1 MNLDDLLQYDRIP
14 KNWRNK
20 KEPLFFRKMVI
31 MSDIQ
36 QKGNKNPIYLQLQYN
51 CFFHHYSFG
60 SLPLFTSPYV
70 HSRFEQRMCGLI
82 KELYVFSLLQ
92 EKNIPNAYFYTIE
105 KIIKD
110 LLGEYSM
117 IFTTIAFIAFS
128 QRYEKYSFSII
139 A

>member
-1 MNLDDLLQYDRIP
+1 
-14 KNWRNK
+14 
-20 KEPLFFRKMVI
+20 
-31 MSDIQ
+31 
-36 QKGNKNPIYLQLQYN
+36 
-51 CFFHHYSFG
+51 
-60 SLPLFTSPYV
+60 
-70 HSRFEQRMCGLI
+70 MCGLI

-128 QRYEKYSFSII
+128 QRYEKYSFSITACKMYKSI
-139 A
+139 DVRYS

>member
-1 MNLDDLLQYDRIP
+1 MN
-14 KNWRNK
+14 
-20 KEPLFFRKMVI
+20 
-31 MSDIQ
+31 DIQ

-60 SLPLFTSPYV
+60 SLTLFSLV
-70 HSRFEQRMCGLI
+70 IRSRYRERSMWSHKGALR
-82 KELYVFSLLQ
+82 FSLLK

-110 LLGEYSM
+110 LLEEYSM

-128 QRYEKYSFSII
+128 QRYGKYSFSIS
-139 A
+139 AC

>member
-1 MNLDDLLQYDRIP
+1 
-14 KNWRNK
+14 
-20 KEPLFFRKMVI
+20 
-31 MSDIQ
+31 
-36 QKGNKNPIYLQLQYN
+36 
-51 CFFHHYSFG
+51 
-60 SLPLFTSPYV
+60 
-70 HSRFEQRMCGLI
+70 MCGLI

-139 A
+139 AWKIYKNNEVYHS